1 MLKRKKNEKDKAI
14 DITSLNQILK
24 TSKKIINI
32 GYFMAIICVILL
44 AVYLA
49 KELHIFSFIK
59 EFLIVISPIFIG
71 IIIAWLFD
79 PLVTTLQDKKIPRI
93 LGCILVYLALI
104 GFLFLLGYLVI
115 PSFVN
120 QLRDFVSVIP
130 SIFDNIT
137 DFVSGFIQNI
147 DTNGFIDLNS
157 LKNQVTDSIT
167 EYGINLTANIPKYV
181 MATGKTIISGGINFV
196 LGLMIGF
203 YLLYDFN
210 KVNDYVISIIP
221 ASWED
226 GYTELTT
233 RINTSLRNYV
243 QGVLLVMLLVF
254 ITQTIG
260 LTLAGLEAPILFA
273 LFCAITDIIPYFG
286 PYIGAIPAII
296 VGFTISP
303 ITGIC
308 VIISIVVVQLLE
320 NNFYQP
326 IIMGHTM
333 KLHPVTIMLGLL
345 IFGHFFGIIGMVIAT
360 PVIAC
365 IKVLFNFI
373 NEKLELREKIVGD
386 DKEIK
391 AVE

>member
-365 IKVLFNFI
+365 VKVLFNFI

>member
-115 PSFVN
+115 PSFVT